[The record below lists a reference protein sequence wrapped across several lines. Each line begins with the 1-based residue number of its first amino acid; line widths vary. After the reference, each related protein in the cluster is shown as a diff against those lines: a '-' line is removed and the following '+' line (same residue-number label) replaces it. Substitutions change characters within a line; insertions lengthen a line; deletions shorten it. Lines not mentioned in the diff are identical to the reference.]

1 MADIL
6 GINLSEI
13 TAKEALK
20 KIAGFLAGSGQ
31 HYIVTPNPEIIL
43 EARRDKEFLNILNK
57 ADLALADGFG
67 LQIAGRLTGQHLARV
82 TGSDLTVELLPM
94 AAREGIKTA
103 ILNWRDGLST
113 AEEIQSVLEK
123 RFSGLKFI
131 ALDVE
136 RTPLLAAETISQIND
151 FQPALLFSALG
162 FPYQEKIIFH
172 NLNRLPSVRVAL
184 GVGGSFD
191 FLTGRA
197 KRAPRLF
204 QQLGLEW
211 FWRLIQQ
218 PNRYRRIFRA
228 TFVFISQILKTK
240 SAKRK

>member
-13 TAKEALK
+13 TAKEALE
-20 KIAGFLAGSGQ
+20 KIVEFLAGQGQ

-43 EARRDKEFLNILNK
+43 EARRDKEFFDILNR

-67 LQIAGRLTGQHLARV
+67 LQIAGCLTGQRLSRV
-82 TGSDLTVELLPM
+82 TGSDLTVELL
-94 AAREGIKTA
+94 ALATREGIKTA
-103 ILNWRDGLST
+103 ILNWHDGLST

-131 ALDVE
+131 TLDVE
-136 RTPLLAAETISQIND
+136 RTPLLTTEVISRIND

-162 FPYQEKIIFH
+162 FPYQEKIIYH
-172 NLNRLPSVRVAL
+172 NLRQLPSVRVAL

-204 QQLGLEW
+204 RQLGLEW

-218 PNRYRRIFRA
+218 PNRYRRIFQA
-228 TFVFISQILKTK
+228 TFVFISQILKTR

>member
-20 KIAGFLAGSGQ
+20 KIVGFLAGPGQ

-43 EARRDKEFLNILNK
+43 EARRDKEFFNILNK

-82 TGSDLTVELLPM
+82 TGSDLTVELLTM

-103 ILNWRDGLST
+103 ILNWRGGLST

-123 RFSGLKFI
+123 KFSDLKFI
-131 ALDVE
+131 TLDVE
-136 RTPLLAAETISQIND
+136 RTPLLTTETISRIND

-197 KRAPRLF
+197 K
-204 QQLGLEW
+204 
-211 FWRLIQQ
+211 
-218 PNRYRRIFRA
+218 
-228 TFVFISQILKTK
+228 
-240 SAKRK
+240 